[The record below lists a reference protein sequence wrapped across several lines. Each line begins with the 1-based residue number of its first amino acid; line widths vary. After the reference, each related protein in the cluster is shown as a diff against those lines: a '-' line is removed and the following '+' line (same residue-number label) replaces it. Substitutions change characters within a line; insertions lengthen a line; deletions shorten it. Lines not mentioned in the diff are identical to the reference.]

1 MRAFTV
7 IGPSQSGKSTL
18 VEALAGLD
26 SKKTQTLKLMGDASI
41 TKFDYLGDKWAVFD
55 IPGGQDNIS
64 LIGPALAASDAAVL
78 CAPAEADA
86 VVLSAPYLRILE
98 ESGVPAFL
106 FVNKVDVGTDRI
118 SDIVGALQTYCSHG
132 IALRQVPMRS
142 GGEVVG
148 AIDLISERAWEY
160 HEGKRSS
167 LVEVPQDMVTRE
179 QEARSDLLES
189 LADFDDGLLEQ
200 IIEDQIPMT
209 DDIYSVATQ
218 VLQHHDLVP
227 SLIGSALH
235 GNGIQRLMKSLR
247 HEVPEVSALRERLD
261 IPGDVKAASCL
272 ADNMKHV
279 GKTVLIRALSEG
291 VTSGGQLCGATV
303 SNLVDLDSKTQISSL
318 SAGDFA
324 LTIKSDHLSLG
335 SFFTPGGEAEVPPW
349 AQAHPP
355 ALRRLVRPVHE
366 KDENKVSS
374 ALARIAEID
383 FGMQV
388 GQDETTGHL
397 LISVQGSQHLRRIID
412 RLDESFGIE
421 VECEEVPT
429 ALRETIRKKIEKHY
443 RHRKQSGGAGQF
455 ADVLI
460 EIEPMPLGTGITF
473 EDTVKGGAVP
483 RNYIPSVEHGAR
495 DALAEGP
502 SGHPVVD
509 VRVTLKDGKAHS
521 VDSSDFAFRTA
532 GASAVRESLSEVGTA
547 VLQPVMKVHIHV
559 PSIFAGGLVQ
569 LVSGLKGQ
577 VLGFEGHPTATGWDI
592 FRTLLPMASQEEL
605 SRALGGATRGT
616 AWFSSELDHYEE
628 LRERTPA
635 RAS

>member
-1 MRAFTV
+1 MRAFTI
-7 IGPSQSGKSTL
+7 IGPSQSGKSTI
-18 VEALAGLD
+18 VEALAGLEGA
-26 SKKTQTLKLMGDASI
+26 KAQTLKLMGDASI
-41 TKFDYLGDKWAVFD
+41 TKFDFLGDRWAVFD

-86 VVLSAPYLRILE
+86 AVLSAPYLRILE

-106 FVNKVDVGTDRI
+106 FVNKIDVGTDRI
-118 SDIVGALQTYCSHG
+118 SEIVGSLQTYCSHG
-132 IALRQVPMRS
+132 IVLRQVPMRS
-142 GGEVVG
+142 GDQIVG

-160 HEGKRSS
+160 HDGQRSS
-167 LVEVPQDMVTRE
+167 LVEVPKDMETRE
-179 QEARSDLLES
+179 QEARSGLLES

-209 DDIYSVATQ
+209 DDIYSVATR

-227 SLIGSALH
+227 TLIGSAVH
-235 GNGIQRLMKSLR
+235 GNGILRLMKSLR
-247 HEVPEVSALRERLD
+247 HEVPEVSGLRERLG
-261 IPGDVKAASCL
+261 ISGDVKAASCL

-279 GKTVLIRALSEG
+279 GKTVLIRALS
-291 VTSGGQLCGATV
+291 SGLASGSQLGGATI
-303 SNLVDLDSKTQISSL
+303 SNLVDLDSKSQISSL
-318 SAGDFA
+318 SEGDIG
-324 LTIKSDHLSLG
+324 LTIKSDHLALG
-335 SFFTPGGEAEVPPW
+335 SFFTSGGTAETPPW
-349 AQAHPP
+349 AQAHP
-355 ALRRLVRPVHE
+355 AAMRRLVSPVHE
-366 KDENKVSS
+366 KDENKVST
-374 ALARIAEID
+374 ALARLAEID
-383 FGMQV
+383 VGMQV

-397 LISVQGSQHLRRIID
+397 LVSVQGPQHLRRVTD
-412 RLDESFGIE
+412 RLADSFGIE
-421 VECEEVPT
+421 VECSEVPT

-455 ADVLI
+455 ADILI
-460 EIEPMPLGTGITF
+460 EMEPTALGTGFTF

-502 SGHPVVD
+502 EGHPVVD
-509 VRVTLKDGKAHS
+509 IRVTLKDGKAHS

-532 GASAVRESLSEVGTA
+532 GASAVREALSETGTA
-547 VLQPVMKVHIHV
+547 VLQPVMKVQIHV

-592 FRTLLPMASQEEL
+592 FKTLLPMASEEEL
-605 SRALGGATRGT
+605 SRALGSATRGT

-635 RAS
+635 RA